1 MDPTQQGEVRL
12 HSWHLYTSQAPVL
25 DLTNKPVTTTTQFL
39 EAFQE
44 LNLST
49 DTDETVT
56 QGIKISTNK
65 ERQVREN

>member
-1 MDPTQQGEVRL
+1 MDPTLQGEVRL

-25 DLTNKPVTTTTQFL
+25 DLTDKSVTTHTQFL

-49 DTDETVT
+49 DSNIATTHGRE
-56 QGIKISTNK
+56 ISSDK
-65 ERQVREN
+65 